1 MSIPIPPLP
10 YSSKVNDSG
19 HLEIAG
25 CDVVDLAREYGTP
38 LFIYDEG
45 QIRERCQAY
54 IRAFSARTKDFDV
67 IYASKAFTSIGLCQL
82 MVEEGMSLDVASG
95 GELYT
100 ALRASFPPDRIYVH
114 GNANTRDELRRA
126 VQAKVALVV
135 LDSLDEALALDEI
148 ATEQGRRQ
156 PVLLRI
162 TSGIE
167 AHTHDFIQTGKL
179 DSKFGVCLAE
189 GVASETVAK
198 VLAADNLDL
207 AGFHSHIGSQ
217 IFSLDPF
224 RQAVAV
230 MADFIAE
237 CSEKYGFACRVLDL
251 GGGLGASYTEEDDP
265 AEVDELAEVLV
276 SAVEQEME
284 RVGLP
289 VPRLIVEPGRSIVA
303 NAGVTAYEI
312 ETVKTIPGVRTYV
325 AVNGGMSDNMR
336 TMLYG
341 ARYRALIA
349 DRPETEASITVT
361 VAGKHC
367 ESGDILVREA
377 ALPDPR
383 PGDILVTPATGAYGY
398 SMANNYNGQTRPAV
412 LFVRDGRVRVIIR
425 RESFEDLVRLH
436 ERLE

>member
-1 MSIPIPPLP
+1 MPA
-10 YSSKVNDSG
+10 SSKVNDSG

-25 CDVVDLAREYGTP
+25 CDVVELAREYGTP
-38 LFIYDEG
+38 LFIYDEE
-45 QIRERCQAY
+45 QIRNRCQAY
-54 IRAFSARTKDFDV
+54 IQAFSARTEDFDI
-67 IYASKAFTSIGLCQL
+67 IYASKAFSSIGLCQL

-100 ALRASFPPDRIYVH
+100 ALQASFPANRIYVH
-114 GNANTRDELRRA
+114 GNANTRNELRRA
-126 VQAKVALVV
+126 VETKVAYII
-135 LDSLDEALALDEI
+135 LDSLDEALALDKI
-148 ATEQGRRQ
+148 AAEHEHTQ

-162 TSGIE
+162 TPGIE

-189 GVASETVAK
+189 GVASEVVAE
-198 VLAADNLDL
+198 VLAAGNLDL

-230 MADFIAE
+230 MADFMAE
-237 CSEKYGFACRVLDL
+237 CSAKYGFVCRVLDL
-251 GGGLGASYTEEDDP
+251 GGGLGAAYTEEDDP
-265 AEVDELAEVLV
+265 AEVDELAKVLV
-276 SAVEQEME
+276 DAVKHEMN

-289 VPRLIVEPGRSIVA
+289 VPRLLVEPGRSIVA

-341 ARYRALIA
+341 AKYRALIA
-349 DRPETEASITVT
+349 DRPEAEATTTVA

-377 ALPDPR
+377 PLPDPR

-398 SMANNYNGQTRPAV
+398 SMSNNYNGQTRPAV
-412 LFVRDGRVRVIIR
+412 LFVRDGHARVIIR
-425 RESFEDLVRLH
+425 RENYADLVRLH